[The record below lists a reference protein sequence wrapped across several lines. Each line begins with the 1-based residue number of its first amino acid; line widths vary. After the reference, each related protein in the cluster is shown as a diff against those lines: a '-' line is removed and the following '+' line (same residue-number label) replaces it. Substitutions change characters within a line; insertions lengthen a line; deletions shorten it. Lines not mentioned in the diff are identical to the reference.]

1 MQISRENNALVYR
14 NENGEILAEITWQT
28 LDANTINANHTY
40 VAPSLR
46 GQGVAAQLLD
56 ALVALA
62 KAEGWKIHATCSYV
76 ARQFAASEKYAD
88 IQAK

>member
-14 NENGEILAEITWQT
+14 NENGETLAEITWQA
-28 LDANTINANHTY
+28 LDANTINANHTH

-46 GQGVAAQLLD
+46 GQGIAEQLLD

>member
-14 NENGEILAEITWQT
+14 NENGETLAEITWQT
-28 LDANTINANHTY
+28 LDATTINANHTY

-56 ALVALA
+56 AQVALA